1 MNYVEMRE
9 DLYRPLRDVFNWD
22 WMEGAEYGLADIHLI
37 NSQFRNELAYA
48 TAELAKIYAK
58 MTELIQKGS
67 EELLL
72 ELGIPE
78 QAIPAMRV
86 VIMPRIATLVGRF
99 DFAHT
104 PEGLKMLEFNAD
116 TPTSIVEAF
125 FVNQK
130 ACEFFHVQN
139 PNAYMEKDI
148 KQAFTAMV
156 NEYKRRGYKTDRI
169 VFSSL
174 GWHDEDKGTT
184 IFLMNHSGLQ
194 ASYIPLEDLRVYEDR
209 LCALAGGNLEP
220 IDVLYRLHAIEK
232 LAIENDEDGYP
243 TGPHVLDLI
252 AREKLAIINPPSA
265 FIAQT
270 KALQV
275 LIWNLH
281 QEGLFFN
288 EFEHTIIDKYMLPT
302 YMENNF
308 LGAPYVT
315 KPIFGREGGAVTLY
329 DNAGEIIDKDKDIDY
344 WDQPMIYQRYAD
356 LEKITVNTID
366 GLYRGHILWGS
377 FLIGGKPSAICA
389 RIGGKITDNLS
400 CFLPVGLK
408 G

>member
-1 MNYVEMRE
+1 MKYQEMRE
-9 DLYRPLRDVFNWD
+9 RLYRPLRDVFNWD
-22 WMEGAEYGLADIHLI
+22 WMEGTEYGLAYIHLI
-37 NSQFRNELAYA
+37 DIQFRNELAYA
-48 TAELAKIYAK
+48 TAELAKIYAR
-58 MTELIQKGS
+58 TVELIQKGS
-67 EELLL
+67 DELLL

-78 QAIPAMRV
+78 QALAAIRL
-86 VIMPRIATLVGRF
+86 VIMPQIATLIGRF

-125 FVNQK
+125 YVNGK
-130 ACEFFHVQN
+130 ACEFFNIPN
-139 PNAYMEKDI
+139 PNDNMEKDI
-148 KQAFTAMV
+148 GRAFAAIV
-156 NEYKRRGYKTDRI
+156 NEYEKHGYKTERI

-184 IFLMNHSGLQ
+184 IYLMNNSGLR
-194 ASYIPLEDLRVYEDR
+194 ASYVPLEDLRVYEDR
-209 LCALAGGNLEP
+209 LCALSGRNLEP
-220 IDVLYRLHAIEK
+220 IDVLYRLHALEK
-232 LAIENDEDGYP
+232 LAIEYDEDGYP
-243 TGPHVLDLI
+243 TGRHVLDLI
-252 AREKLAIINPPSA
+252 ARKKLAIINPPSA

-281 QEGLFFN
+281 LRGVFFTD
-288 EFEHTIIDKYMLPT
+288 FEHKIIAQYMLPS

-308 LGAPYVT
+308 PGTPYVT

-329 DNAGEIIDKDKDIDY
+329 DRTGKVMDKDKDVDY
-344 WDQPMIYQRYAD
+344 WEQPMIYQRLVD
-356 LEKITVNTID
+356 MEKINVITSQ
-366 GLYRGHILWGS
+366 GPYSGHVLWGS

-400 CFLPVGLK
+400 CYLPVGLK